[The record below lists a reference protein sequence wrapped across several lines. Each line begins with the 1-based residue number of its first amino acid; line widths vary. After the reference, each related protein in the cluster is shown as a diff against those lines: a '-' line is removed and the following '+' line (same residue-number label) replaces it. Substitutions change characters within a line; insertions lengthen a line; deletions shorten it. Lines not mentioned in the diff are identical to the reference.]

1 MGTLREPTPYRLPA
15 LISVDTF
22 EWNES
27 YALII
32 DHCSAAKTEYRT
44 RIYCQLQRH
53 IITQS
58 PSVQNETEA
67 LYCKEGDCWT
77 ESLHPA
83 GHISL
88 VSGSVMSL
96 WTPYHLEIQAE
107 STFT

>member
-44 RIYCQLQRH
+44 RILLPASTTWKRYK
-53 IITQS
+53 
-58 PSVQNETEA
+58 
-67 LYCKEGDCWT
+67 YCKEG
-77 ESLHPA
+77 ELLNVRNLGGHLHPA

-88 VSGSVMSL
+88 VSGIVMSL

-107 STFT
+107 STVT